1 MKLRSWALPAIVA
14 ALAIALADEPAYAA
28 SRTWQDALTGRLQR
42 IKETRTI
49 RLGFRENAIPF
60 SYVGPDAK
68 PIGYSLDICA
78 EIVATIAAD
87 LDIVAPDIQYVRV
100 SAQDRIERVV
110 TGAVDLE
117 CGSTT
122 NTAERRQRV
131 AFSPVIFVTGT
142 RLAVPRGSAI
152 RGVANLA
159 GRKVAVV
166 GGTTNEAAMREVDRL
181 RGLGV
186 TFVTADDY
194 RDALTLLTSGKADAL
209 AADDV
214 LLRGVLAET
223 GKARDF
229 LLVGEMLSF
238 EPYGIVYPRDDPEL
252 ADAVDRALR
261 TLAESREIV
270 PIYNRWFMRPLPS
283 RGALALP
290 MSVQL
295 RRSLELIGLPAE

>member
-1 MKLRSWALPAIVA
+1 MKLRSWALPAVVV
-14 ALAIALADEPAYAA
+14 ALAIASALEPAFAA
-28 SRTWQDALTGRLQR
+28 PPNWQDALTGRLQR
-42 IKETRTI
+42 IKETRTVH
-49 RLGFRENAIPF
+49 LGFRESAVPF
-60 SYVGPDAK
+60 SYVGPDAR
-68 PIGYSLDICA
+68 PVGYSLDICA
-78 EIVATIAAD
+78 EIVALIAAE
-87 LDIVAPDIQYVRV
+87 LDIVAPQVQYVRV

-152 RGVANLA
+152 RGVENLA
-159 GRKVAVV
+159 GRNVAVV
-166 GGTTNEAAMREVDRL
+166 GGTTNEAAMREIDRL
-181 RGLGV
+181 RGLGM
-186 TFVTADDY
+186 TFVAADDY
-194 RDALTLLTSGKADAL
+194 RDALTLLTSGKVEAL
-209 AADDV
+209 AADDA

-238 EPYGIVYPRDDPEL
+238 EPYGIVYPRDDPGL
-252 ADAVDRALR
+252 AEAVDRALR
-261 TLAESREIV
+261 MLAESREIV
-270 PIYNRWFMRPLPS
+270 WIYNRWFMRPLPS

-295 RRSLELIGLPAE
+295 KRSLELIGLPAE